1 MIFKTA
7 KSIISKI
14 DEFIDAVEQ
23 GILVFKSGVND
34 YLIKDEQNFTYNF
47 EKLDKLEA
55 NADRLRRSIEK
66 ELILK
71 SLLPAHHVDIL
82 QLIDKIDDLIDIAK
96 ENLGQFDA
104 EIPMVPEELNQD
116 LLRLTETSAKAAEM
130 VIPACRAIFTEPN
143 NVKDKLN
150 KVYYYEKETDKLA
163 IDFKRK
169 VFREME
175 GLKLSE
181 KFHLRYFSLH
191 IESMSDKA
199 EEIADLLTSMAIKF
213 KV

>member
-1 MIFKTA
+1 MLFKTA
-7 KSIISKI
+7 KSIILRI
-14 DEFIDAVEQ
+14 DEFIDTIEQ
-23 GILVFKSGVND
+23 SILVFRSGVND
-34 YLIKDEQNFTYNF
+34 YIIKDEHNFQYNF
-47 EKLDKLEA
+47 DKLDKLEA
-55 NADRLRRSIEK
+55 RADKLRRSIEN

-71 SLLPAHHVDIL
+71 SLLPAHHVEIL
-82 QLIDKIDDLIDIAK
+82 QLIDKMDDVADIAK

-104 EIPMVPEELNQD
+104 EIPMIPGELNND
-116 LLRLTETSAKAAEM
+116 LLRLTETSVKAAEM
-130 VIPACRAIFTEPN
+130 VIPACRAIFIDPN

-150 KVYYYEKETDKLA
+150 KVYYYEKQTDKLA
-163 IDFKRK
+163 IEFKRK

-191 IESMSDKA
+191 IENISDKA

-213 KV
+213 RI